1 MQNQK
6 IKKIQI
12 IKVTKNTRSITL
24 NSLELKKLHK
34 SSHASL
40 YSYSICN
47 SNSINITKNKI
58 ESQKPRIKKKYQLVD
73 RHEIRKDLS
82 IAITSISRDIITRKC
97 CLCFERRETERER
110 DREIEGRRDKERNR
124 GKEGGYKMSNIK
136 ERRRKVTVI
145 IPLYFY
151 RNYQKCP
158 KKELERRRYKC
169 VVIKFTEK
177 KISKKLGGLDWIM
190 GFGGFFYNLMPLSNP
205 FRTRREEGAI
215 TVSHR

>member
-24 NSLELKKLHK
+24 NSPELKKLHK

-47 SNSINITKNKI
+47 SNSINITKTKLNHRNR
-58 ESQKPRIKKKYQLVD
+58 ELKKKYQLVD

-110 DREIEGRRDKERNR
+110 DQERDGETRSETEGRR
-124 GKEGGYKMSNIK
+124 GGYKMSNIK

-145 IPLYFY
+145 IPLFFY

-158 KKELERRRYKC
+158 KKELERRRYKR

-177 KISKKLGGLDWIM
+177 KISKKLGGLDWIGY
-190 GFGGFFYNLMPLSNP
+190 GFWGFFY
-205 FRTRREEGAI
+205 I
-215 TVSHR
+215 I